1 MFVKPTQTVKQFD
14 GKIVTFFT
22 ENKLW
27 LKAYEDGKNAWVTR
41 NWSYAQKIV
50 KNPDV
55 VLDIGANIGQEM
67 LYYTGW
73 ANRIISFEPN
83 PATFEVLKQNVEQN
97 DIKNV
102 KLMNLG
108 VGSGPSK
115 AFINLVKNNEGR
127 SFVTPTPTKVSHE
140 ITIVAID
147 DLDIG
152 DGSVD
157 FVKMDV
163 EGFEIEAL
171 KGMRS
176 LIDKHS
182 PVFQIEAQDETLER
196 CGVTS
201 VDIWD
206 FFNERGYV
214 ATINTGKV
222 IERER
227 ALTKDRT
234 RVDLFFKK
242 TQE

>member
-1 MFVKPTQTVKQFD
+1 VKPTQTVKQFD

-27 LKAYEDGKNAWVTR
+27 VKAYENGKNAWEKR
-41 NWSYAQKIV
+41 NWAYAQKIV
-50 KNPDV
+50 QKPDV

-83 PATFEVLKQNVEQN
+83 PATFEVLKQNVDQN
-97 DIKNV
+97 NIKNV
-102 KLMNLG
+102 RLEQLG
-108 VGSGPSK
+108 VGSGPAK
-115 AFINLVKNNEGR
+115 AFINLIRGNEGR
-127 SFVTPTPTKVSHE
+127 SFVTAVPTKVSHE

-147 DLDIG
+147 DVDIG
-152 DGSVD
+152 EGSVD

-163 EGFEIEAL
+163 EGFELRAL
-171 KGMRS
+171 HGMKN
-176 LIDKHS
+176 LIDKHN
-182 PVFQIEAQDETLER
+182 PVFQIEAQDENLSR

-206 FFNERGYV
+206 FFIDRGYV
-214 ATINTGKV
+214 ATINTGRT
-222 IERER
+222 INREH
-227 ALTKDRT
+227 ALTKDRP

-242 TQE
+242 PKE

>member
-27 LKAYEDGKNAWVTR
+27 VKAYKTGKNAWERR
-41 NWSYAQKIV
+41 NWVYAQKIV
-50 KNPDV
+50 KSPDI

-67 LYYTGW
+67 LYYTDW
-73 ANRIISFEPN
+73 ARRIISFEPN
-83 PATFEVLKQNVEQN
+83 PMTFDVLKQNVDQN
-97 DIKNV
+97 NIKNV
-102 KLMNLG
+102 ELKNFG
-108 VGSGPSK
+108 VGSSPSK

-127 SFVTPTPTKVSHE
+127 SFVTQAATKVSHE

-147 DLDIG
+147 DLNIG
-152 DGSVD
+152 EGKVD

-171 KGMRS
+171 NGMKN
-176 LIDKHS
+176 LIDKHA
-182 PVFQIEAQDETLER
+182 PVFQVEAQDETLER

-206 FFNERGYV
+206 FFNQRGYV

-222 IERER
+222 IDREH

-242 TQE
+242 NKE

>member
-1 MFVKPTQTVKQFD
+1 MFVKPTRTVRQFD

-27 LKAYEDGKNAWVTR
+27 VKAYEDGKNAWEKR
-41 NWSYAQKIV
+41 NWIYAQKIV
-50 KNPDV
+50 QNPDI

-83 PATFEVLKQNVEQN
+83 PVTFNVLKQNVDQN
-97 DIKNV
+97 NIKNV
-102 KLMNLG
+102 RLENLG
-108 VGSGPSK
+108 VGSVPSK

-127 SFVTPTPTKVSHE
+127 SFVTKSPTKISHE
-140 ITIVAID
+140 ITIVAVD
-147 DLDIG
+147 DVNIG
-152 DGSVD
+152 EGKVD

-171 KGMRS
+171 KGMKK
-176 LIDKHS
+176 LIDTHS
-182 PVFQIEAQDETLER
+182 PAFQIEAQDETLER
-196 CGVTS
+196 HGMTS

-206 FFNERGYV
+206 FFNERGYT

-222 IERER
+222 IDRDH
-227 ALTKDRT
+227 ALTKNRT

-242 TQE
+242 QKE